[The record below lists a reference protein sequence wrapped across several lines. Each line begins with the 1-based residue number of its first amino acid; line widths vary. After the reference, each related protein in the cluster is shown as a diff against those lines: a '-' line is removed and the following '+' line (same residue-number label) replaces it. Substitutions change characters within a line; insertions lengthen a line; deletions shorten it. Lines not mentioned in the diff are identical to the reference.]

1 MPACPRNK
9 WPHPFKTLSHIP
21 FILSSPHTHSKMA
34 AACVEILVQPPR
46 LRKTDSDVYSYL
58 TAITPFEKMM
68 VDSNDDGVSRMFH
81 DELVYGYIQ
90 SWADYCEME
99 NPDFFKY
106 NAVTRVHVHVPVPQG
121 LTISEWRKV
130 GGAAEE
136 SDSEEAASVSMPE
149 SELAPEPEPALFDLD
164 ESSVA
169 SQKRERDCKAW
180 LAIPRN
186 KRKPYSM
193 GTLQG
198 GNCMN
203 KEDSLV
209 VRGVPADAP
218 ATLFG
223 DLREILAEVGSVV
236 DMYKPPKSALYFIGF
251 QNGTGLRGAVEAFPH
266 GLMYKGHLLKFERA
280 MSRSKTSAE
289 MATGVSV

>member
-1 MPACPRNK
+1 M
-9 WPHPFKTLSHIP
+9 
-21 FILSSPHTHSKMA
+21 

-46 LRKTDSDVYSYL
+46 LRKTDSEVYSYL

-68 VDSNDDGVSRMFH
+68 VDSNDDVVSRMMH
-81 DELVYGYIQ
+81 DELCGYML
-90 SWADYCEME
+90 SWADYCQME
-99 NPDFFKY
+99 NPDMFKY
-106 NAVTRVHVHVPVPQG
+106 KECAPAPAPQG

-130 GGAAEE
+130 GGAAAD
-136 SDSEEAASVSMPE
+136 SDSEEDEEAAITAAAP
-149 SELAPEPEPALFDLD
+149 APEPEPALFDLD
-164 ESSVA
+164 ESSAA
-169 SQKRERDCKAW
+169 SQKREKDCKAW
-180 LAIPRN
+180 LTVPRN

-223 DLREILAEVGSVV
+223 DLREFLAEVGSVV

-251 QNGTGLRGAVEAFPH
+251 QTGAGLRAVLEAFPY
-266 GLMYKGHLLKFERA
+266 GLLYKGHLLKFERA

-289 MATGVSV
+289 MAAGVSV

>member
-1 MPACPRNK
+1 
-9 WPHPFKTLSHIP
+9 
-21 FILSSPHTHSKMA
+21 MA

-46 LRKTDSDVYSYL
+46 LRKTDSEVYKYL

-68 VDSNDDGVSRMFH
+68 VDSNNDATSRMIH
-81 DELVYGYIQ
+81 DELCGYML
-90 SWADYCEME
+90 SWADYCEMDD
-99 NPDFFKY
+99 PDFFK
-106 NAVTRVHVHVPVPQG
+106 AKPCKPLPSTFRM
-121 LTISEWRKV
+121 SEWRAVRV

-136 SDSEEAASVSMPE
+136 SDEEEEASEDAEPE
-149 SELAPEPEPALFDLD
+149 PEPEPEPAPAPEPALFDLD
-164 ESSVA
+164 ESVAA
-169 SQKRERDCKAW
+169 SQKRDRDCKAW

-209 VRGVPADAP
+209 VRGVPAEPP

-223 DLREILAEVGSVV
+223 DLREFLAEVGAVV

-251 QNGTGLRGAVEAFPH
+251 QNGAGLRAAVEAFPH
-266 GLMYKGHLLKFERA
+266 GLMYKGHLLTFERA

-289 MATGVSV
+289 MAAGVSV

>member
-1 MPACPRNK
+1 
-9 WPHPFKTLSHIP
+9 
-21 FILSSPHTHSKMA
+21 MA

-46 LRKTDSDVYSYL
+46 LRKTDSEVYSYL

-68 VDSNDDGVSRMFH
+68 VDSNNDATSRMIH
-81 DELVYGYIQ
+81 DQLCGYMLD
-90 SWADYCEME
+90 WADYCQME
-99 NPDFFKY
+99 NPDIFKY
-106 NAVTRVHVHVPVPQG
+106 KEPAPLRS
-121 LTISEWRKV
+121 TISEWRKV
-130 GGAAEE
+130 GGAAE
-136 SDSEEAASVSMPE
+136 SDSEADEEEAAAADAVAE
-149 SELAPEPEPALFDLD
+149 PEPEPAIFDLD
-164 ESSVA
+164 ESSAA

-223 DLREILAEVGSVV
+223 DLREVLAEIGSVV
-236 DMYKPPKSALYFIGF
+236 DMFKPPKSALYFIGF
-251 QNGTGLRGAVEAFPH
+251 QNGTGLREAVEAFPH
-266 GLMYKGHLLKFERA
+266 GLMYKGHLIKFERA

-289 MATGVSV
+289 MASGVSV

>member
-1 MPACPRNK
+1 
-9 WPHPFKTLSHIP
+9 
-21 FILSSPHTHSKMA
+21 MA

-46 LRKTDSDVYSYL
+46 LRKTDSEVYRYL

-68 VDSNDDGVSRMFH
+68 VDSNNDATSRMIH
-81 DELVYGYIQ
+81 DQLCGYMLD
-90 SWADYCEME
+90 WADYCEME
-99 NPDFFKY
+99 DPDFFKY
-106 NAVTRVHVHVPVPQG
+106 KAPLAPPPPPAPRYN
-121 LTISEWRKV
+121 ISEWRAVRV

-136 SDSEEAASVSMPE
+136 SDSEEDEAAAPE
-149 SELAPEPEPALFDLD
+149 PEPEPVPEPEPALFDLD
-164 ESSVA
+164 ETAAA

-180 LAIPRN
+180 LAIGRD

-193 GTLQG
+193 GTLQR

-209 VRGVPADAP
+209 IRGVPAEAP
-218 ATLFG
+218 ATFFG
-223 DLREILAEVGSVV
+223 DLREFLAEVGSVV

-251 QNGTGLRGAVEAFPH
+251 QTGAGLRAAVEAFPH

-289 MATGVSV
+289 MASGVSV

>member
-1 MPACPRNK
+1 MPVRQK
-9 WPHPFKTLSHIP
+9 
-21 FILSSPHTHSKMA
+21 
-34 AACVEILVQPPR
+34 
-46 LRKTDSDVYSYL
+46 KTDSEVYRYL

-68 VDSNDDGVSRMFH
+68 VDSNNDATSRMIH
-81 DELVYGYIQ
+81 DQLCGYMLD
-90 SWADYCEME
+90 WADYCEMDDP
-99 NPDFFKY
+99 NFFK
-106 NAVTRVHVHVPVPQG
+106 AKPCKPLPSTFRM
-121 LTISEWRKV
+121 SEWHRV

-136 SDSEEAASVSMPE
+136 SEEEDEASEDAEAAPE
-149 SELAPEPEPALFDLD
+149 PAPAPEPALFDLD
-164 ESSVA
+164 ESAVA
-169 SQKRERDCKAW
+169 SQKRDRDCKAW

-209 VRGVPADAP
+209 VRGVPSDAP
-218 ATLFG
+218 STIFG

-251 QNGTGLRGAVEAFPH
+251 QTGTGLRGAVEAFPH
-266 GLMYKGHLLKFERA
+266 GLLYKGHLLTFERA

-289 MATGVSV
+289 MAAGVSV

>member
-1 MPACPRNK
+1 M
-9 WPHPFKTLSHIP
+9 
-21 FILSSPHTHSKMA
+21 

-46 LRKTDSDVYSYL
+46 LRKTDSEVYSYL

-68 VDSNDDGVSRMFH
+68 VDSNKDVVSRMMH
-81 DELVYGYIQ
+81 DDLCGYML
-90 SWADYCEME
+90 SWADYCQME
-99 NPDFFKY
+99 NPDMFKY
-106 NAVTRVHVHVPVPQG
+106 KAATPAPAPQG

-130 GGAAEE
+130 GGASERDNDSDSDSGSDNG
-136 SDSEEAASVSMPE
+136 SDSEAEEEAVVAAAVAPP
-149 SELAPEPEPALFDLD
+149 PEPEPAIFDLD
-164 ESSVA
+164 ETAAA

-209 VRGVPADAP
+209 IRGVPAEAP
-218 ATLFG
+218 ATFFG
-223 DLREILAEVGSVV
+223 DLREFLAEVGSVV

-251 QNGTGLRGAVEAFPH
+251 QTGAGLRAAVDAFPH

-289 MATGVSV
+289 MASGVSV

>member
-1 MPACPRNK
+1 
-9 WPHPFKTLSHIP
+9 
-21 FILSSPHTHSKMA
+21 MA
-34 AACVEILVQPPR
+34 TCVEILVQPPR
-46 LRKTDSDVYSYL
+46 LRKTDSDVYNYL

-68 VDSNDDGVSRMFH
+68 VDSNNDGVSRMIH
-81 DELVYGYIQ
+81 DELCGYML
-90 SWADYCEME
+90 SWADYCEMDD
-99 NPDFFKY
+99 PDFFKY
-106 NAVTRVHVHVPVPQG
+106 TAPAPERVRAF
-121 LTISEWRKV
+121 ISEWRKV
-130 GGAAEE
+130 GSGADSDDEGEEAEE
-136 SDSEEAASVSMPE
+136 TAAIAV
-149 SELAPEPEPALFDLD
+149 PEPEPALFDLD
-164 ESSVA
+164 ESVAA

-209 VRGVPADAP
+209 VRGVPAELP
-218 ATLFG
+218 TTFFG
-223 DLREILAEVGSVV
+223 DLREVLAEVGSVV

-251 QNGTGLRGAVEAFPH
+251 QTGAGLRGAVEAFPH

-289 MATGVSV
+289 MAAGVSV